1 MMRHVGSTGQCD
13 TMRRD
18 ARTQRDAPPAIL
30 QAPFYFICHCIFA
43 TILSLVFRA
52 RCHGGRNIPAHGP
65 ILLVANHQ
73 SYLDP
78 PLVGMGIWQRQLHY
92 VARQGLFGVRGL
104 AWVIRWLNAIP
115 IPEDGSSLTSMKEI
129 LRRLKAGHAVLIFPE
144 GSRSRD
150 GRMQPFK
157 RGTSVLVERAGCP
170 VVPVALE
177 GAYDTWPRTAK
188 RPKYFHGRI
197 GVKYGQVITH
207 ADLMKDGADAG
218 LDRLATII
226 ESMRL
231 ELRDELR
238 SRSRG
243 RFPPPGPGDQATR

>member
-1 MMRHVGSTGQCD
+1 
-13 TMRRD
+13 MRRD
-18 ARTQRDAPPAIL
+18 DRTQRDAPPVIL
-30 QAPFYFICHCIFA
+30 QAPFYVICHCIFVIA
-43 TILSLVFRA
+43 ITLLFRA
-52 RCHGGRNIPAHGP
+52 RCHGGRNVPTAGP
-65 ILLVANHQ
+65 VLLVANHQ

-78 PLVGMGIWQRQLHY
+78 PLIGMGIWQRQLHY
-92 VARQGLFGVRGL
+92 VARQGLFNVRGL
-104 AWVIRWLNAIP
+104 GCIIRWLNAIP
-115 IPEDGSSLTSMKEI
+115 IPEDGPNLSAVKEI

-150 GRMQPFK
+150 GSMQAFK
-157 RGTSVLVERAGCP
+157 RGTAVLVERAGCP

-177 GAYDTWPRTAK
+177 GAYDTWPRTAR
-188 RPKYFHGRI
+188 RPTCFQGRI

-207 ADLMKDGADAG
+207 EDLMKDGADAG

-238 SRSRG
+238 VRSRG
-243 RFPPPGPGDQATR
+243 RFPPTGPGDRP